1 MSLIRNASIV
11 SAMIFLSRLTGLA
24 REMLLASFLGAGAAA
39 DAFRI
44 GFLAPNM
51 LRRIFAEG
59 AFAQAFVPVLSS
71 QQSEL
76 EARRLIADVSGVLIV
91 AVLAVSVAGVFGA
104 GSIAFAL
111 APAFGDV
118 PGKLELTAS
127 LVQFMF
133 PYLALISLVS
143 LMCAVLNSSG
153 RYIVASSVPILLNA
167 SMIAAVLSAGV
178 VSIAPAW
185 WMAISVIS
193 GGALQLAIAL
203 AAVARVGWLI
213 WPRWNPRGAGVLE
226 VGRLMSPSLMS
237 AAAAHF
243 SLILNTRIAAQMG
256 DGAVSW
262 LNYADRLMEFPVAML
277 GVALATAIAP
287 VLARKALVQDVEEYT
302 LALQCGLRIA
312 LFLSVPASMF
322 MIVAAYPLLCT
333 LLTRGAFGVADAA
346 ESAKALSAYGAGL
359 IALVVLKILAPACLA
374 KRKARLPMIAALTS
388 IIFVQLANL
397 LLVPLMGHAG
407 LALSIGFGAWVNVA
421 VLTIGLARA
430 DALRPRLS
438 DLVFLSRIC
447 VGAFAVYWLVKFM
460 VAEMGDAWLFDGWRR
475 WAALFG
481 LIGAS
486 GLTYLATVGIVG
498 LRSSHMRAA
507 EIA

>member
-1 MSLIRNASIV
+1 
-11 SAMIFLSRLTGLA
+11 MIFLSRLTGLA

-213 WPRWNPRGAGVLE
+213 WPRWNPRGAG
-226 VGRLMSPSLMS
+226 
-237 AAAAHF
+237 
-243 SLILNTRIAAQMG
+243 
-256 DGAVSW
+256 SW
-262 LNYADRLMEFPVAML
+262 R
-277 GVALATAIAP
+277 
-287 VLARKALVQDVEEYT
+287 
-302 LALQCGLRIA
+302 
-312 LFLSVPASMF
+312 
-322 MIVAAYPLLCT
+322 
-333 LLTRGAFGVADAA
+333 
-346 ESAKALSAYGAGL
+346 
-359 IALVVLKILAPACLA
+359 
-374 KRKARLPMIAALTS
+374 
-388 IIFVQLANL
+388 
-397 LLVPLMGHAG
+397 
-407 LALSIGFGAWVNVA
+407 
-421 VLTIGLARA
+421 
-430 DALRPRLS
+430 
-438 DLVFLSRIC
+438 
-447 VGAFAVYWLVKFM
+447 
-460 VAEMGDAWLFDGWRR
+460 
-475 WAALFG
+475 
-481 LIGAS
+481 S
-486 GLTYLATVGIVG
+486 GG
-498 LRSSHMRAA
+498 
-507 EIA
+507 